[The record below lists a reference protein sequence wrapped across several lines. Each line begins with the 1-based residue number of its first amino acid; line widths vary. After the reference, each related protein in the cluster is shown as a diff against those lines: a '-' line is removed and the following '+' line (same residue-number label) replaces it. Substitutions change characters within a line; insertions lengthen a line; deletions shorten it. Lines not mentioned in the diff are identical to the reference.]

1 MKTYHQDGN
10 HRKSAFSGLQKD
22 YEAARPQYPLA
33 ALEIIKKRCP
43 LPRLICDIGCGTG
56 KLTRQLGALFPNTKI
71 LGFDINADMVS
82 TAKNAGGA
90 KICYAVSPAEDLP
103 LAEQSADIITVAQ
116 AVHWFDRPAFFREAL
131 RVLSPCGVLF
141 KIENNRNWK
150 RSAFLAGYEDLLER
164 LSPNYSR
171 HYRGFDGAGEAKQA
185 GFRHVTTKLYPWV
198 RKISSKSFEQMA
210 QSSTR
215 YQAALNANPEASE
228 TALNTLLSTNGDA
241 NGQITVEY
249 ETKVVSATLCSK
261 PE

>member
-10 HRKSAFSGLQKD
+10 HRKNAFSGLQRD

-33 ALEIIKKRCP
+33 ALELIKQHCP

-56 KLTRQLGALFPNTKI
+56 KLTRQLGALFPNTEI

-82 TAKNAGGA
+82 AAKNVGGSE
-90 KICYAVSPAEDLP
+90 ICYAISAAEDLP
-103 LAEQSADIITVAQ
+103 LTGDSADIITVAQ

-131 RVLSPCGVLF
+131 RVLSASGVLF
-141 KIENNRNWK
+141 LIENNREWK
-150 RSAFLAGYEDLLER
+150 RSAFLAAYEDLLEE

-185 GFRHVTTKLYPWV
+185 GFGQVSTQLYPWV
-198 RKISSKSFEQMA
+198 RKISSKGFEQMA

-215 YQAALNANPEASE
+215 YQAALNANPEATE
-228 TALNTLLSTNGDA
+228 AALNALLSASGDA
-241 NGQITVEY
+241 DGQIAVEY
-249 ETKVVSATLCSK
+249 ETKIIAAAL
-261 PE
+261 

>member
-1 MKTYHQDGN
+1 MKTYHQYCN

-33 ALEIIKKRCP
+33 ALELLKQHCQSP
-43 LPRLICDIGCGTG
+43 SLICDIGCGTG
-56 KLTRQLGALFPNTKI
+56 KLTRQLSTLFPNTEI
-71 LGFDINADMVS
+71 LGFDINANMVS
-82 TAKNAGGA
+82 AAKNVGGSE
-90 KICYAVSPAEDLP
+90 IFYAVSAAEDLP
-103 LAEQSADIITVAQ
+103 LAGQSADIITVAQ

-131 RVLSPCGVLF
+131 RVLSPRGVLF
-141 KIENNRNWK
+141 LIENNRNWK
-150 RSAFLAGYEDLLER
+150 RSAFLAAYEDLLEE

-210 QSSTR
+210 RSSTR

-228 TALNTLLSTNGDA
+228 TALNALLTANGDA
-241 NGQITVEY
+241 DGQITVEY
-249 ETKVVSATLCSK
+249 ETKVIAAAL
-261 PE
+261 

>member
-33 ALEIIKKRCP
+33 ALELLKQRCP
-43 LPRLICDIGCGTG
+43 IPHLICDIGCGTG

-82 TAKNAGGA
+82 AAKNAGNAG
-90 KICYAVSPAEDLP
+90 ICYAVCPAEDLP
-103 LAEQSADIITVAQ
+103 LAGQSVDIITVAQ

-131 RVLSPCGVLF
+131 RVLSPSGVLF
-141 KIENNRNWK
+141 LIENNRNWK
-150 RSAFLAGYEDLLER
+150 RSAFLAGYEGLLEE

-171 HYRGFDGAGEAKQA
+171 HYRGFDSAGEAKKA
-185 GFRHVTTKLYPWV
+185 GFSQVSTERYPWV
-198 RKISSKSFEQMA
+198 RKISPKGFEQMA

-215 YQAALNANPEASE
+215 YQAALKANPEATE
-228 TALNTLLSTNGDA
+228 AALNALLSA
-241 NGQITVEY
+241 NSDSDGQITVEY
-249 ETKVVSATLCSK
+249 ETKIVAAAL
-261 PE
+261 

>member
-33 ALEIIKKRCP
+33 ALELVKQHCQSP
-43 LPRLICDIGCGTG
+43 SLICDIGCGTG
-56 KLTRQLGALFPNTKI
+56 KLTRQLGALFPNTEI
-71 LGFDINADMVS
+71 LGFDINTDMVS
-82 TAKNAGGA
+82 AAQNVGGA
-90 KICYAVSPAEDLP
+90 GIRYAVSPAKDLP
-103 LAEQSADIITVAQ
+103 LAGDSADIITVAQ

-131 RVLSPCGVLF
+131 RALSASGVLF
-141 KIENNRNWK
+141 LIENNRDWK
-150 RSAFLAGYEDLLER
+150 RSAFLAAYEDLLEE

-185 GFRHVTTKLYPWV
+185 RFRHMTTKLHPWV
-198 RKISSKSFEQMA
+198 RKISSKSFEQMV

-228 TALNTLLSTNGDA
+228 TALNALLTANGDA
-241 NGQITVEY
+241 DGQITVEY
-249 ETKVVSATLCSK
+249 ETKVIAAAL
-261 PE
+261 

>member
-33 ALEIIKKRCP
+33 ALELLKQRCP
-43 LPRLICDIGCGTG
+43 IPRLICDIGCGTG

-71 LGFDINADMVS
+71 LGFDINAAMVS
-82 TAKNAGGA
+82 AAKNAGSAG
-90 KICYAVSPAEDLP
+90 ICYAVCPAEDLP

-131 RVLSPCGVLF
+131 RALSPSGMLF
-141 KIENNRNWK
+141 LIENNRSWK

-171 HYRGFDGAGEAKQA
+171 HYRSFDSAGEAKKA
-185 GFRHVTTKLYPWV
+185 GFSQVSTERYPWV
-198 RKISSKSFEQMA
+198 RKISPKGFEQMA

-215 YQAALNANPEASE
+215 YQAALKANPEATE
-228 TALNTLLSTNGDA
+228 AALNALLSA
-241 NGQITVEY
+241 NSDSDGQITVEY
-249 ETKVVSATLCSK
+249 ETKIVAAAL
-261 PE
+261 